1 MEIEY
6 EILLKHAWKDGA
18 ERLRKVG
25 IKTPLLDSRLL
36 LQHVL
41 GINYEELLTSA
52 KRPITK
58 QESDDYND
66 LLSRRVLREPVSLI
80 LGKKEFWSM
89 EFKTTV
95 DTLDPRPE
103 TECLIENVLEN
114 FGDRA
119 RKHKFL
125 DLGTG
130 TGAIALALLKEYP
143 EASAVAV
150 DISDAALEVAKE
162 NAKRHGL
169 EKRVEFIKSNWFE
182 KVKGKFDIIVSNPP
196 YISSKSIDFLPA
208 EVRLYDPKIALD
220 GGEDGLNEY
229 IAIAENLSKHLAENG
244 KVFIEIGKWQ
254 EGRIGEILKSK
265 GFIIHSVK
273 KDLAQV
279 PRVICFSKPYI
290 KLVK

>member
-41 GINYEELLTSA
+41 NINYEELLTSA
-52 KRPITK
+52 KRPLTK
-58 QESDDYND
+58 TEAEDYND
-66 LLSRRVLREPVSLI
+66 LLARRVRREPVSLI
-80 LGKKEFWSM
+80 LGRKEFWSM
-89 EFKTTV
+89 DFKTTI

-114 FGDRA
+114 FGDKTRN
-119 RKHKFL
+119 HKFL

-130 TGAIALALLKEYP
+130 TGAIILSLLKEYP
-143 EASAVAV
+143 DASGLAV

-162 NAKRHGL
+162 NAKTHGF
-169 EKRVEFIKSNWFE
+169 EKRVEFKKSNWFE
-182 KVKGKFDIIVSNPP
+182 NVKGKFDIIVSNPP
-196 YISSKSIDFLPA
+196 YISTKSIDFLPE
-208 EVRLYDPKIALD
+208 EVRLYDPRIALD
-220 GGEDGLNEY
+220 GGEDGLQEY
-229 IAIAENLSKHLAENG
+229 NAIADKIGNHLAENG
-244 KVFIEIGKWQ
+244 KAFIEIGKWQ
-254 EGRIGEILKSK
+254 EGRISDILKSK
-265 GFIIHSVK
+265 GFIIHSIK

-279 PRVICFSKPYI
+279 PRIICFSKPYL